1 MKWNNRNRH
10 LPRVVIAALVMS
22 VSLGACDDD
31 DDLVVPPVEDE
42 EGTVELAM
50 VDEDPT
56 AEDETVTGEFTAD
69 VTAQLWVD
77 DDWQDVSG
85 LSATSLTFDLGAEED
100 VVGSTTVDA
109 DTYDE
114 ARIVLSNVSV
124 VVNAG
129 SEIGEEP
136 LEEDVTLTVAEGGE
150 VIVGYAVPVV
160 LPEDGTVRL
169 VLDLNSQAWLT
180 EQALETEAISA
191 TEFETAV
198 SLTAR

>member
-1 MKWNNRNRH
+1 MKWSNRNRH

-22 VSLGACDDD
+22 VSLAACDDD
-31 DDLVVPPVEDE
+31 DDLVVPPVDDE
-42 EGTVELAM
+42 EGTVELAV
-50 VDEDPT
+50 VDEDP
-56 AEDETVTGEFTAD
+56 AAGDETVTGQFTAD
-69 VTAQLWVD
+69 VTVQLWID

-85 LSATSLTFDLGAEED
+85 LSATDLTLDLGAEEE
-100 VVGSTTVDA
+100 VVGSATVDA

-114 ARIVLSNVSV
+114 ARLVLSDASV

-160 LPEDGTVRL
+160 LPDDGTVRL
-169 VLDLNSQAWLT
+169 VLALNSGAWLT
-180 EQALETEAISA
+180 EQALEAETIAA
-191 TEFETAV
+191 TDFETAV
-198 SLTAR
+198 SLTVR